1 MIGISSGVWLSSGQA
16 FFASLV
22 PGGQEATFTGM
33 YIFANKVLDWLPP
46 LLFVVI
52 NQATGSL
59 MIAMYG
65 SVLFFVVTAATV
77 LYSIDIDKAAVEIKG
92 SMTKRRVVSE
102 IALGRVPEKS
112 EKDRSGNDLPSPI
125 VDVPV

>member
-1 MIGISSGVWLSSGQA
+1 MIGISSGIWLSSGQA

-33 YIFANKVLDWLPP
+33 YIFANKILDWLPP

-59 MIAMYG
+59 TIAMYG
-65 SVLFFVVTAATV
+65 SVLIFVVTAAII
-77 LYSIDIDKAAVEIKG
+77 LYSIDTGKAAVEIKE
-92 SMTKRRVVSE
+92 SMTKRRVVGDIE
-102 IALGRVPEKS
+102 LGPVPEKN
-112 EKDRSGNDLPSPI
+112 ENDRSGNGLPAPAMDSA
-125 VDVPV
+125 